1 MSFSAQYPPVLT
13 EAGDLTSE
21 VLAKYNQE
29 FQYLYTNLLSALFSA
44 TTGHAHT
51 GNGSDG
57 AQLTATSIAN
67 DAITTLKILNEA
79 VTAAKIA
86 DDAVTADKIL
96 ADAVTTVKILNGAIT
111 ADKLASDAVT
121 TLKILNA
128 AITTA
133 KFALDAK
140 CPLAGTADKVANALT
155 INGEA
160 YDGSG
165 AKSLTTTAVSI
176 TGGTIANGGTIPL
189 PDGYI
194 RGQCKY
200 SVWPHS
206 STGMVQVNQDT
217 GVVVAQKFDSSIG
230 ETGDYVSITA
240 GYMCVGVK

>member
-13 EAGDLTSE
+13 AEGDLTSE
-21 VLAKYNQE
+21 VLGKYNQE
-29 FQYLYTNLLSALFSA
+29 FQYLYTNLLSTLFSA

-57 AQLTATSIAN
+57 AQLGEGSIAN

-111 ADKLASDAVT
+111 TD
-121 TLKILNA
+121 
-128 AITTA
+128 
-133 KFALDAK
+133 KFAVDAK
-140 CPLAGTADKVANALT
+140 CPLAGTADLATNATTAARVANALT

-189 PDGYI
+189 PSGYT
-194 RGQCKY
+194 REQCKY
-200 SVWPHS
+200 AVWPHRS
-206 STGMVQVNQDT
+206 NTTGSYSTYLHWVDCQVDQGTGLVSCSTQYSGAEGDIDT
-217 GVVVAQKFDSSIG
+217 MIG
-230 ETGDYVSITA
+230 TA
-240 GYMCVGVK
+240 GYLCIGVK

>member
-79 VTAAKIA
+79 VTAAKLA
-86 DDAVTADKIL
+86 TDAVTADKIL

-111 ADKLASDAVT
+111 
-121 TLKILNA
+121 
-128 AITTA
+128 TA
-133 KFALDAK
+133 KFAEDAK
-140 CPLAGTADKVANALT
+140 CPLAGTADLATNATTAAKVANALT

-176 TGGTIANGGTIPL
+176 TGGTIENGGTIPL
-189 PDGYI
+189 PSGYT
-194 RGQCKY
+194 REQCKY
-200 SVWPHS
+200 AVWPHALQYEGELEIWKIVC
-206 STGMVQVNQDT
+206 TVVQTT
-217 GVVVAQKFDSSIG
+217 GVVAINCNTYAVAG
-230 ETGDYVSITA
+230 TA
-240 GYMCVGVK
+240 GYLCIGVK